1 MKKAKKQIGLI
12 LAAVLVFLTLSVPAL
27 AAAGTSY
34 TPAAPVQY
42 DFYIDGGKSA
52 PLWAYEIEGSAYFRL
67 RDLAMVLIGTEKQF
81 EISWDQGKNAVSL
94 TAGTAYTPIG
104 NEMSKPP
111 ELSEAS
117 GDIGAVAYS
126 PTTLFYIDNRQ
137 VPIRA
142 YIING
147 SHYIMLADLA
157 ANLMFA
163 AGRDEEQ
170 HAVKIITFSEENGQL
185 KIIGID
191 GFNNF
196 PGYNAVRESVPLPE
210 SAALLASLPDEP
222 IAIYGDKNSLSKYGD
237 LYEGLYL
244 SINGVNK
251 YFEWETEV
259 GTFDPELILED
270 LSGDG
275 QKELAVILT
284 AGSGTG
290 VHLADIHVIDPETFK
305 ETQVADQLDI
315 ISKSV
320 TSSIVHENGRVTI
333 TITVDGKKY
342 VTALD
347 EDDSLSWAEDKAV
360 FGNIVRYAAEDG
372 RLKATVPAQISIA
385 GFAGDVNITYAFDGN
400 HYGMDTI
407 EYVPYDK

>member
-1 MKKAKKQIGLI
+1 MKKVKKQIGLM
-12 LAAVLVFLTLSVPAL
+12 LAAVLVFSALFVPA

-34 TPAAPVQY
+34 TPAVPVQY
-42 DFYIDGGKSA
+42 DFYIDGGQSA
-52 PLWAYEIEGSAYFRL
+52 PLWAYEIQGSPYFKL
-67 RDLAMVLIGTEKQF
+67 RDLAMVLSGTEKQF
-81 EISWDQGKNAVSL
+81 EISWYQGKNAVSL
-94 TAGTAYTPIG
+94 TAGTAYTPVG

-147 SHYIMLADLA
+147 AHYIMLADLA

-170 HAVKIITFSEENGQL
+170 HTVKIVTFSEKNGQR
-185 KIIGID
+185 KISGID

-196 PGYNAVRESVPLPE
+196 PGYNAMRESVPLPE

-305 ETQVADQLDI
+305 ETHVADPLDI

-320 TSSIVHENGRVTI
+320 ASSIVHENGRVTV
-333 TITVDGKKY
+333 TVTVDGKKY

-347 EDDSLSWAEDKAV
+347 EDYSLSWAGDRAV
-360 FGNIVRYAAEDG
+360 FGNVVRYAAEDG

-385 GFAGDVNITYAFDGN
+385 GFAGDVDITYAFDGN
-400 HYGMDTI
+400 RYRMDTI